1 MRWHRSSALRRVS
14 TRPDRRSA
22 TGGRTHATSADRRH
36 RRMSMSR
43 VRRSEEAV
51 SMRLPRRDGREPGAH
66 RMTPRQIDL
75 IRTSWSAVEPIS
87 DAAARLF
94 YDRLF
99 ESDPAIKRLFANTDM
114 QAQRGI
120 LMQTLALLVS
130 SLDDFE
136 LVVPVLEALGRVH
149 AGYGVRQRHYDT
161 VEAALLWALDR
172 GLGEAF
178 DDETADGWATA
189 YSAVASVMIEAA
201 ADVVDESAA

>member
-1 MRWHRSSALRRVS
+1 
-14 TRPDRRSA
+14 
-22 TGGRTHATSADRRH
+22 
-36 RRMSMSR
+36 
-43 VRRSEEAV
+43 
-51 SMRLPRRDGREPGAH
+51 
-66 RMTPRQIDL
+66 MTPRQIDL

-178 DDETADGWATA
+178 DYETADAWATA

>member
-1 MRWHRSSALRRVS
+1 
-14 TRPDRRSA
+14 
-22 TGGRTHATSADRRH
+22 
-36 RRMSMSR
+36 
-43 VRRSEEAV
+43 
-51 SMRLPRRDGREPGAH
+51 
-66 RMTPRQIDL
+66 MTPRQIDL
-75 IRTSWSAVEPIS
+75 IRMSWSVVEPIS

-99 ESDPAIKRLFANTDM
+99 ESDPAIKRFFAKTDM

-136 LVVPVLEALGRVH
+136 QVVPVLEALGRVH
-149 AGYGVRQRHYDT
+149 AGYGVRERHYDT

-172 GLGEAF
+172 GLGGAF
-178 DDETADGWATA
+178 DDETADAWATA

>member
-1 MRWHRSSALRRVS
+1 
-14 TRPDRRSA
+14 
-22 TGGRTHATSADRRH
+22 
-36 RRMSMSR
+36 
-43 VRRSEEAV
+43 
-51 SMRLPRRDGREPGAH
+51 
-66 RMTPRQIDL
+66 MTPRQIDL
-75 IRTSWSAVEPIS
+75 IRASWSAVEPIS

-99 ESDPAIKRLFANTDM
+99 ESDPAIKRLFAKTDM

-120 LMQTLALLVS
+120 LMQTLTLLVS

-136 LVVPVLEALGRVH
+136 RVVPVLEALGRVH

-178 DDETADGWATA
+178 DDETADAWATA

>member
-1 MRWHRSSALRRVS
+1 
-14 TRPDRRSA
+14 
-22 TGGRTHATSADRRH
+22 
-36 RRMSMSR
+36 
-43 VRRSEEAV
+43 
-51 SMRLPRRDGREPGAH
+51 
-66 RMTPRQIDL
+66 MTPRQIDL

-99 ESDPAIKRLFANTDM
+99 ESDPAIKRLFAKTDM

-136 LVVPVLEALGRVH
+136 RVVPVLEALGRVH

-178 DDETADGWATA
+178 DDETADAWATA
-189 YSAVASVMIEAA
+189 YSAVASVMIDAA

>member
-1 MRWHRSSALRRVS
+1 
-14 TRPDRRSA
+14 
-22 TGGRTHATSADRRH
+22 
-36 RRMSMSR
+36 
-43 VRRSEEAV
+43 
-51 SMRLPRRDGREPGAH
+51 
-66 RMTPRQIDL
+66 MTPRQIDL

-99 ESDPAIKRLFANTDM
+99 ESDPAIKRLFAKTDM

-178 DDETADGWATA
+178 DDETADAWATA
-189 YSAVASVMIEAA
+189 YSAVASVMIDAA

>member
-1 MRWHRSSALRRVS
+1 MV
-14 TRPDRRSA
+14 
-22 TGGRTHATSADRRH
+22 
-36 RRMSMSR
+36 
-43 VRRSEEAV
+43 VNQ
-51 SMRLPRRDGREPGAH
+51 EPH

-87 DAAARLF
+87 DAAARHF
-94 YDRLF
+94 YGRLF
-99 ESDPAIKRLFANTDM
+99 ESDPAIKRLFAKTDM

-136 LVVPVLEALGRVH
+136 RVVPVLEALGRVH

-172 GLGEAF
+172 GLGVAF
-178 DDETADGWATA
+178 DDETADAWATA

-201 ADVVDESAA
+201 SDVVDESAA

>member
-1 MRWHRSSALRRVS
+1 
-14 TRPDRRSA
+14 
-22 TGGRTHATSADRRH
+22 
-36 RRMSMSR
+36 
-43 VRRSEEAV
+43 
-51 SMRLPRRDGREPGAH
+51 
-66 RMTPRQIDL
+66 MTLRQIDL

-87 DAAARLF
+87 DDAARLF

-99 ESDPAIKRLFANTDM
+99 ESDPAIKRLFAKTDM

-120 LMQTLALLVS
+120 LMQTLTLLVS

-178 DDETADGWATA
+178 DDETADAWATA

>member
-1 MRWHRSSALRRVS
+1 
-14 TRPDRRSA
+14 
-22 TGGRTHATSADRRH
+22 
-36 RRMSMSR
+36 
-43 VRRSEEAV
+43 
-51 SMRLPRRDGREPGAH
+51 
-66 RMTPRQIDL
+66 MTPRQIDL

-87 DAAARLF
+87 DDAARLF

-99 ESDPAIKRLFANTDM
+99 ESDPAIKRLFAKTDM

-120 LMQTLALLVS
+120 LMQTLTLLVS

-178 DDETADGWATA
+178 DDETADAWATA
-189 YSAVASVMIEAA
+189 YSAVASVMIETA

>member
-1 MRWHRSSALRRVS
+1 
-14 TRPDRRSA
+14 
-22 TGGRTHATSADRRH
+22 
-36 RRMSMSR
+36 
-43 VRRSEEAV
+43 
-51 SMRLPRRDGREPGAH
+51 
-66 RMTPRQIDL
+66 MTPRQIDL

-178 DDETADGWATA
+178 DDETADAWATA

>member
-1 MRWHRSSALRRVS
+1 
-14 TRPDRRSA
+14 
-22 TGGRTHATSADRRH
+22 
-36 RRMSMSR
+36 
-43 VRRSEEAV
+43 
-51 SMRLPRRDGREPGAH
+51 
-66 RMTPRQIDL
+66 MTPRQIDL

-99 ESDPAIKRLFANTDM
+99 ESDPAIKRLFAKTDM

-136 LVVPVLEALGRVH
+136 RVVPVLEALGRVH

-161 VEAALLWALDR
+161 VEAALLRALDR

-178 DDETADGWATA
+178 DDETADAWATA

>member
-1 MRWHRSSALRRVS
+1 
-14 TRPDRRSA
+14 
-22 TGGRTHATSADRRH
+22 
-36 RRMSMSR
+36 
-43 VRRSEEAV
+43 
-51 SMRLPRRDGREPGAH
+51 
-66 RMTPRQIDL
+66 MTPRQIE
-75 IRTSWSAVEPIS
+75 RVTSSWWVVEPIA

-99 ESDPAIKRLFANTDM
+99 DMDPAIKRLFAKTDM
-114 QAQRGI
+114 PAQRAI

-136 LVVPVLEALGRVH
+136 RVIPVLQALGRVH

-172 GLGEAF
+172 GLGDAF
-178 DDETADGWATA
+178 DDETADAWATA

-201 ADVVDESAA
+201 ADAADESAA

>member
-1 MRWHRSSALRRVS
+1 
-14 TRPDRRSA
+14 
-22 TGGRTHATSADRRH
+22 
-36 RRMSMSR
+36 
-43 VRRSEEAV
+43 
-51 SMRLPRRDGREPGAH
+51 
-66 RMTPRQIDL
+66 MTPRQIDL
-75 IRTSWSAVEPIS
+75 IRASWSAVEPIS

-99 ESDPAIKRLFANTDM
+99 ESDPAIKRLFAKTDM

-136 LVVPVLEALGRVH
+136 RVVPVLEALGRVH
-149 AGYGVRQRHYDT
+149 AGYGVRERHYDT

-172 GLGEAF
+172 GLGGAF
-178 DDETADGWATA
+178 DDETADAWATA

>member
-1 MRWHRSSALRRVS
+1 
-14 TRPDRRSA
+14 
-22 TGGRTHATSADRRH
+22 
-36 RRMSMSR
+36 
-43 VRRSEEAV
+43 
-51 SMRLPRRDGREPGAH
+51 
-66 RMTPRQIDL
+66 MTPRQIDL

-99 ESDPAIKRLFANTDM
+99 ESDPAIKRLFAKTDM

-120 LMQTLALLVS
+120 LMQTLTLLVS

-136 LVVPVLEALGRVH
+136 RVVPVLEALGRVH

-178 DDETADGWATA
+178 DDETADAWATA

>member
-1 MRWHRSSALRRVS
+1 
-14 TRPDRRSA
+14 
-22 TGGRTHATSADRRH
+22 
-36 RRMSMSR
+36 
-43 VRRSEEAV
+43 
-51 SMRLPRRDGREPGAH
+51 
-66 RMTPRQIDL
+66 MTPRQIDL
-75 IRTSWSAVEPIS
+75 IRASWSAVEPIS

-99 ESDPAIKRLFANTDM
+99 ESDPAIKRLFAKTDM

-136 LVVPVLEALGRVH
+136 RVVPVLEALGRVH
-149 AGYGVRQRHYDT
+149 AGYGVRERHYDT

-178 DDETADGWATA
+178 DDETADAWATA

>member
-1 MRWHRSSALRRVS
+1 
-14 TRPDRRSA
+14 
-22 TGGRTHATSADRRH
+22 
-36 RRMSMSR
+36 
-43 VRRSEEAV
+43 
-51 SMRLPRRDGREPGAH
+51 
-66 RMTPRQIDL
+66 MTPRQIER
-75 IRTSWSAVEPIS
+75 IRMSWSTVEPIS

-99 ESDPAIKRLFANTDM
+99 EMDPAIKRLFAKTDM
-114 QAQRGI
+114 VAQRGI

-136 LVVPVLEALGRVH
+136 RIVPVLQALGRVH

-178 DDETADGWATA
+178 DDETADAWATV

-201 ADVVDESAA
+201 GQALDESAA

>member
-1 MRWHRSSALRRVS
+1 
-14 TRPDRRSA
+14 
-22 TGGRTHATSADRRH
+22 
-36 RRMSMSR
+36 
-43 VRRSEEAV
+43 
-51 SMRLPRRDGREPGAH
+51 
-66 RMTPRQIDL
+66 MTPRQIDL

-99 ESDPAIKRLFANTDM
+99 ESDPAIKRLFAKTDM

-120 LMQTLALLVS
+120 LMQTLTLLVS

-178 DDETADGWATA
+178 DDETADAWATA

-201 ADVVDESAA
+201 SDVVDESAA

>member
-1 MRWHRSSALRRVS
+1 
-14 TRPDRRSA
+14 
-22 TGGRTHATSADRRH
+22 
-36 RRMSMSR
+36 
-43 VRRSEEAV
+43 
-51 SMRLPRRDGREPGAH
+51 
-66 RMTPRQIDL
+66 MTPRQIDL
-75 IRTSWSAVEPIS
+75 IRASWSAVEPIS

-99 ESDPAIKRLFANTDM
+99 ESDPAIKRLFAKTDM

-120 LMQTLALLVS
+120 LMQTLTLLVS

-178 DDETADGWATA
+178 DDETADAWATA

>member
-1 MRWHRSSALRRVS
+1 
-14 TRPDRRSA
+14 
-22 TGGRTHATSADRRH
+22 
-36 RRMSMSR
+36 
-43 VRRSEEAV
+43 
-51 SMRLPRRDGREPGAH
+51 
-66 RMTPRQIDL
+66 MTPRQIDL

-99 ESDPAIKRLFANTDM
+99 ESDPAIKRLFAKTDM

-120 LMQTLALLVS
+120 LMQTLTLLVS

-178 DDETADGWATA
+178 DDETADAWATA
-189 YSAVASVMIEAA
+189 YSAVASVMIETA

>member
-1 MRWHRSSALRRVS
+1 
-14 TRPDRRSA
+14 
-22 TGGRTHATSADRRH
+22 
-36 RRMSMSR
+36 
-43 VRRSEEAV
+43 
-51 SMRLPRRDGREPGAH
+51 
-66 RMTPRQIDL
+66 MTPRQVEV
-75 IRTSWSAVEPIS
+75 IRSTWARVEPIS
-87 DAAARLF
+87 ETAAGLF

-99 ESDPAIKRLFANTDM
+99 ESDPAIKRLFAKTDM

-136 LVVPVLEALGRVH
+136 RVVPVLEALGRVH

-178 DDETADGWATA
+178 DDETADAWATA

>member
-1 MRWHRSSALRRVS
+1 
-14 TRPDRRSA
+14 
-22 TGGRTHATSADRRH
+22 
-36 RRMSMSR
+36 
-43 VRRSEEAV
+43 
-51 SMRLPRRDGREPGAH
+51 
-66 RMTPRQIDL
+66 MTPRQIDL

-87 DAAARLF
+87 DDAARLF

-99 ESDPAIKRLFANTDM
+99 ESDPAIKRLFAKTDM

-120 LMQTLALLVS
+120 LMQTLTLLVS

-178 DDETADGWATA
+178 DDETADAWATA

>member
-1 MRWHRSSALRRVS
+1 
-14 TRPDRRSA
+14 
-22 TGGRTHATSADRRH
+22 
-36 RRMSMSR
+36 
-43 VRRSEEAV
+43 
-51 SMRLPRRDGREPGAH
+51 
-66 RMTPRQIDL
+66 MTPRQIDL
-75 IRTSWSAVEPIS
+75 IRASWSAVEPIS

-99 ESDPAIKRLFANTDM
+99 ESDPAIKRLFAKTDM

-178 DDETADGWATA
+178 DDETADAWATA

>member
-1 MRWHRSSALRRVS
+1 
-14 TRPDRRSA
+14 
-22 TGGRTHATSADRRH
+22 
-36 RRMSMSR
+36 
-43 VRRSEEAV
+43 
-51 SMRLPRRDGREPGAH
+51 
-66 RMTPRQIDL
+66 MTPRQIDL

-99 ESDPAIKRLFANTDM
+99 ESDPAIKRLFAKTDM

-178 DDETADGWATA
+178 DYETADAWATA